1 MSRAASLAHCGRAP
15 HRIASRDCVA
25 VSLAN
30 VLSARSMKDRVT
42 FVADDFQKLYKDLLP
57 PAFEVQVRSLQ

>member
-1 MSRAASLAHCGRAP
+1 MRCRAP
-15 HRIASRDCVA
+15 LPSYAAGMRRTTWPRVA

-42 FVADDFQKLYKDLLP
+42 FVADDFQQLYKDLLP
-57 PAFEVQVRSLQ
+57 PAFEVQVRSLH